1 MTKRGPTSRIYL
13 GYQVSGGAGL
23 SLRIDDVSFKG
34 KSIEEIRETPL
45 YRKWEQ
51 AFQKMVEAEM
61 RE

>member
-1 MTKRGPTSRIYL
+1 M
-13 GYQVSGGAGL
+13 